1 MKRTPKSGPP
11 SSNTPDSMWTRC
23 ETYLD
28 ASPDGII
35 LEVNV
40 EFGNSTSTLMTVVSP
55 SMFDSPKLHSELFK
69 EARDIWLSEPD
80 F

>member
-1 MKRTPKSGPP
+1 
-11 SSNTPDSMWTRC
+11 
-23 ETYLD
+23 
-28 ASPDGII
+28 
-35 LEVNV
+35 
-40 EFGNSTSTLMTVVSP
+40 MTVVSP